1 MIDITK
7 AFMLG
12 LVSGEQIDI
21 KDLLPIVS
29 PKHNAM
35 FSINEPIL
43 EAHANLERKSTK
55 AYLSRQQH
63 IIKTDFE
70 NIKINGSWLLEL
82 ID

>member
-1 MIDITK
+1 MIDIEK

-21 KDLLPIVS
+21 KDLLPTKYGNK
-29 PKHNAM
+29 PAT
-35 FSINEPIL
+35 FSINSPTNVTDSPNTE
-43 EAHANLERKSTK
+43 KSTK

-63 IIKTDFE
+63 MIKTDFE
-70 NIKINGSWLLEL
+70 SIKINGSWLLEL

>member
-1 MIDITK
+1 MIDIAK

-12 LVSGEQIDI
+12 LVSGEQVDL
-21 KDLLPIVS
+21 KDLLPRVS
-29 PKHNAM
+29 PMNNAM
-35 FSINEPIL
+35 FSINEPSHEIHL
-43 EAHANLERKSTK
+43 NSEQKSTK